1 MTTNESEILEK
12 RLTNVINMVK
22 ESETSR
28 KDPGS
33 GTALVLEFMSDRVSR
48 DSVEYLAKVSVS
60 NPYST
65 SIPICEI
72 KDSRPS

>member
-33 GTALVLEFMSDRVSR
+33 GTALVLELMSDVTCDMLVFVFFSKLN
-48 DSVEYLAKVSVS
+48 VTK
-60 NPYST
+60 
-65 SIPICEI
+65 
-72 KDSRPS
+72 